1 MLYQSHYARFT
12 KGNTET
18 ELCNISSQEQ
28 HKHSQGTAGNLYF
41 VRLNLLGLMF
51 EDSYKTGNSEP
62 HFESFFLAGCGLP
75 GVAAGTRN
83 GTGSTNGDSGTGS
96 VKGNTTGIRQQ

>member
-1 MLYQSHYARFT
+1 
-12 KGNTET
+12 
-18 ELCNISSQEQ
+18 
-28 HKHSQGTAGNLYF
+28 
-41 VRLNLLGLMF
+41 MF